1 MSAAT
6 GGLGFDAA
14 ALTVDRCCE
23 TVGLDVRT
31 EVAKLQQ
38 IMGVCPQ
45 EDLLWPELTAREHL
59 ALYARFKGI
68 AEAEIEQHCTDILTS
83 VGLLADSD
91 NRVST
96 FSGGMKRRLS
106 VGVASIASPQ
116 IMFLDEPST
125 GMDPLSKRR
134 VWTMIEQLKA
144 GRVMLLTTHSMEEYG
159 QDHNSL
165 RIVNVLTL

>member
-1 MSAAT
+1 M
-6 GGLGFDAA
+6 L
-14 ALTVDRCCE
+14 R

-38 IMGVCPQ
+38 IMGVCAQ

-144 GRVMLLTTHSMEEYG
+144 GRVMLLTTHSMEECAKTTI
-159 QDHNSL
+159 L
-165 RIVNVLTL
+165 CTLPCCHRPDALV